1 MHNDIQLVAWNKR
14 EKKDSIIGVPTRPQT
29 QCFKLIST
37 NHNFKIFKE
46 VGGLQGT

>member
-1 MHNDIQLVAWNKR
+1 MIYSWWLGIRGK
-14 EKKDSIIGVPTRPQT
+14 KKDSIIGVPTRPQT